1 MGTHPIFESDFD
13 CLTDMSRFIPS
24 LGSTE
29 VNNEAKIR
37 VPKKEK
43 KISKMISSRIFLDDE
58 FDLADL
64 RVQIPNKTLVQENAN
79 EEWEFSQVLSQIVSE
94 LDVEKK
100 KKLSKK

>member
-1 MGTHPIFESDFD
+1 
-13 CLTDMSRFIPS
+13 MSRYIPS

-29 VNNEAKIR
+29 VNNEAKSR

-64 RVQIPNKTLVQENAN
+64 RVQIPNKTLVQENGN
-79 EEWEFSQVLSQIVSE
+79 SL
-94 LDVEKK
+94 
-100 KKLSKK
+100 